1 MALGEGAVRD
11 SRYEDA
17 AECFARAARTNPRFS
32 TAYFF
37 RGMSQAL
44 AGHPDRAGASI
55 RLGQELEP
63 RFRTRMLFE
72 IGMEPALAHELA
84 EGARLVGLSA

>member
-1 MALGEGAVRD
+1 MALGEGAIREG
-11 SRYEDA
+11 RYEDA
-17 AECFARAARTNPRFS
+17 AECFARATRTNPKFS

-44 AGHPDRAGASI
+44 AGHPDQAGPSL

-63 RFRTRMLFE
+63 HFRTRVLFE
-72 IGMEPALAHELA
+72 IGMEPALAHDLA
-84 EGARLVGLSA
+84 EGARLLGLRH